1 MDDKRIKE
9 ILENLLKIYSPTDNE
24 KDLANYLIKFL
35 EKLGA
40 EIYLDEGY
48 KKYGGNSPTIFAK
61 LKGTVKGDGVTLS
74 AHMDVVEPNKDLKF
88 LWDGNILKSDGTTT
102 LGGDDKAGIAS
113 ILYSIEEII
122 INKIP
127 HKDIYIIFTPG
138 EEKGMKGARNI
149 DWEKVYKNINPSKDM
164 IVLDNAGKAKYVA
177 HSAPG
182 CYNFSI
188 TLNGKKA
195 HAGIEPEKGINSI
208 VLMSEIISKFKFGRI
223 NDKTTANISEI
234 NSNFSSNV
242 VPDICIAKGEMR
254 SHDLNVL
261 DEMIEKLNTISEE
274 VSKKYNASYELD
286 YNCEY
291 PVLRPLDNLEFAKEF
306 VNVYKSIGIDAELQ
320 IIGGGSDS
328 NFFAK
333 EGFNSIIIGVGME
346 KVHTTE
352 EYLDFEELKKSTKAL
367 IKYLSINNEK

>member
-1 MDDKRIKE
+1 MNDERIKE
-9 ILENLLKIYSPTDNE
+9 ILEKLLKIYSPTDNE
-24 KDLANYLIKFL
+24 KDLAKYLIEFL
-35 EKLGA
+35 RKLGA

-48 KKYGGNSPTIFAK
+48 KNYGGNSPTIFAK
-61 LKGTVKGDGVTLS
+61 LKGTVKGEGVTLS

-88 LWDGNILKSDGTTT
+88 FWDGNILKTDGNTT
-102 LGGDDKAGIAS
+102 LGGDDKGGIAS

-122 INKIP
+122 NNNVP
-127 HKDIYIIFTPG
+127 HKDIYVVFTPG

-149 DWEKVYKNINPSKDM
+149 DWDKVYKNMNPAKNM

-195 HAGIEPEKGINSI
+195 HAGIEPEKGINAI

-223 NDKTTANISEI
+223 NDETTANISEI
-234 NSNFSSNV
+234 NSEFPSNV

-261 DEMIEKLNTISEE
+261 DKMIEDLNKISEE
-274 VSKKYNASYELD
+274 VTKRYNASYKLD
-286 YNCEY
+286 YTCEY
-291 PVLRPLDNLEFAKEF
+291 PVLKPLDNLEFAKEF
-306 VNVYKSIGIDAELQ
+306 VNVYKSIGVDAKLQ
-320 IIGGGSDS
+320 VIGGGSDS

-352 EYLDFEELKKSTKAL
+352 EYLDLEELKKSTKAL
-367 IKYLSINNEK
+367 IKYLSIEN